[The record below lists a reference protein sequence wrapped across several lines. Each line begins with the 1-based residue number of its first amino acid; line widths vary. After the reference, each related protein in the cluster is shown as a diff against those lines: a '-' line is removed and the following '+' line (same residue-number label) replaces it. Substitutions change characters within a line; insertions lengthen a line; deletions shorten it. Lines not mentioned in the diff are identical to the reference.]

1 MTPEEERKLAVTLFN
16 RVWELMETD
25 PRTPEENDE
34 LIHAAHA
41 SRYHWGNVGEPAN
54 SARGEWQ
61 CSRIYTV
68 LGRAD
73 AAFWHAQRCL
83 EICTQHGI
91 GDWDLAYAYEA
102 LARTHAL
109 AGETDESGRFLEL
122 ARGVEI
128 AEEDDRE
135 HLLDDLKSIGQRTK
149 TAATPRVIKTPASEN
164 AASERAHVHPCTVR
178 TPITISATLHA
189 RNAASTPWKTW
200 SPFPASAPPVRK
212 TSLP

>member
-1 MTPEEERKLAVTLFN
+1 VTPEEERKLAVTLFN

-61 CSRIYTV
+61 CSRMYTV

-73 AAFWHAQRCL
+73 AALWHAQRCL

-102 LARTHAL
+102 LARAHAL
-109 AGETDESGRFLEL
+109 AGEADESARFLEL
-122 ARGVEI
+122 ARGVAI
-128 AEEDDRE
+128 AEEDDRA
-135 HLLDDLKSIGQRTK
+135 HLLGDLK
-149 TAATPRVIKTPASEN
+149 
-164 AASERAHVHPCTVR
+164 
-178 TPITISATLHA
+178 TLG
-189 RNAASTPWKTW
+189 
-200 SPFPASAPPVRK
+200 
-212 TSLP
+212 

>member
-1 MTPEEERKLAVTLFN
+1 VTPEEERKLAVALFN

-61 CSRIYTV
+61 CSRMYTV

-73 AAFWHAQRCL
+73 AALWHAQRCL

-91 GDWDLAYAYEA
+91 GDWGLAYAYEA
-102 LARTHAL
+102 LARAHAL
-109 AGETDESGRFLEL
+109 AGEADEWAPFLDL
-122 ARGVEI
+122 ARAVEI
-128 AEEDDRE
+128 AADEDRE
-135 HLLDDLKSIGQRTK
+135 HLLDDLTTIG
-149 TAATPRVIKTPASEN
+149 
-164 AASERAHVHPCTVR
+164 
-178 TPITISATLHA
+178 
-189 RNAASTPWKTW
+189 
-200 SPFPASAPPVRK
+200 
-212 TSLP
+212 